1 LIPVYSPQEYSG
13 AVTQASPSS
22 TPASGHHNTVELA
35 APVLLLR
42 FPPLAFLL
50 NSFLSQI
57 NYLRECPIVT
67 LEQPTADLLFAVF
80 ADVGAFIVDK
90 KEDIRRL
97 GAKYFT
103 GGGVLKDLPQST
115 GHHRRR
121 REDTIASAA
130 TAADSDSGEASMDQ
144 LYGRVVALELMPHV
158 LFCFDTIFNPN
169 TVKVDSRMK
178 LLESRTA
185 QKSAGPPSLQYLVRN
200 LWEARDFLDV
210 DVVDQLESVWG
221 GLVRGGLVEGSAL
234 RREAPGLLSMSTE
247 ATAPHVM
254 PPTYEPTEPLVD
266 AATDSPIDSDII

>member
-1 LIPVYSPQEYSG
+1 M
-13 AVTQASPSS
+13 
-22 TPASGHHNTVELA
+22 
-35 APVLLLR
+35 LLLR

-67 LEQPTADLLFAVF
+67 LEQPAADLLFAVF
-80 ADVGAFIVDK
+80 ADVSAYIVEK
-90 KEDIRRL
+90 KADIRRL
-97 GAKYFT
+97 GGKYFT
-103 GGGVLKDLPQST
+103 GGVGGVLKDLPSQST

-121 REDTIASAA
+121 REDALDSSAA
-130 TAADSDSGEASMDQ
+130 TADSGSSGEASMDQ

-200 LWEARDFLDV
+200 LWEARDFLDA
-210 DVVDQLESVWG
+210 DVVDQLECVWG
-221 GLVRGGLVEGSAL
+221 GLVRGGLVEGSVL
-234 RREAPGLLSMSTE
+234 RREAPGLLMSAVVE
-247 ATAPHVM
+247 AEAVVEAPPPRDAVDPSDV
-254 PPTYEPTEPLVD
+254 PPTYEPSDPLVD
-266 AATDSPIDSDII
+266 AVVVADSPIDSDII